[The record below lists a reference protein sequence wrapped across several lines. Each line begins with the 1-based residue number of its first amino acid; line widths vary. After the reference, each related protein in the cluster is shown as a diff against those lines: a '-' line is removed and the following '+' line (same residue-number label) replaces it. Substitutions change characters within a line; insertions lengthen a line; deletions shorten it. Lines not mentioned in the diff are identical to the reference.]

1 MKNYKRFF
9 EEKKEI
15 LNVYNFSILG
25 CGIIILISL
34 YILFQPVKIVTP
46 SGLTVVQTN
55 VKETENI
62 AEDEAKKVAVEQ
74 FKELKENVRKEEVN
88 IQRIQREGE
97 EYFYITSQQ
106 NSLEIKIKGGTITR
120 INTMPVKE

>member
-25 CGIIILISL
+25 CGIIILVSL
-34 YILFQPVKIVTP
+34 YILFQPVKVVTP
-46 SGLTVVQTN
+46 SGITVVQTN
-55 VKETENI
+55 VKETEDI
-62 AEDEAKKVAVEQ
+62 AEEEAKKVAVEQ
-74 FKELKENVRKEEVN
+74 FKELKENVKKEEVN
-88 IQRIQREGE
+88 IQKIQREGE
-97 EYFYITSQQ
+97 EYYYITSQQ

-120 INTMPVKE
+120 INAMPVKE

>member
-15 LNVYNFSILG
+15 FNVYNFSILG
-25 CGIIILISL
+25 CCIIILVSL
-34 YILFQPVKIVTP
+34 YILFQPVKMVTP
-46 SGLTVVQTN
+46 SGITVVQTN
-55 VKETENI
+55 VKETEDI

-74 FKELKENVRKEEVN
+74 FKELKENVKKEEVN
-88 IQRIQREGE
+88 IQKIQREGE
-97 EYFYITSQQ
+97 EYYYITSQQ

-120 INTMPVKE
+120 INAMPVKE